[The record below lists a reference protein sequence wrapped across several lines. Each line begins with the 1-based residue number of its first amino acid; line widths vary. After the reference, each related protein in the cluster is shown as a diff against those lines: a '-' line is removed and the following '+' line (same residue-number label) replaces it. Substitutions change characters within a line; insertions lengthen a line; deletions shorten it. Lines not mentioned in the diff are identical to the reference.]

1 MQNIK
6 GETIMTDVRLKILP
20 PWSTFINEIQ
30 ALFDGDPQIACN
42 VNYGSSSP
50 SIVLATNNPDKAAAL
65 LKLLPSEKKFGNVTL
80 NIGVDCQTISN
91 KAFTNPKELLR
102 LRSAEILRLLM
113 SCQQMIIGTFRSRM

>member
-1 MQNIK
+1 
-6 GETIMTDVRLKILP
+6 MTDVRLKILP

-42 VNYGSSSP
+42 VSYESGSP
-50 SIVLATNNPDKAAAL
+50 SIVLATNNPDKAATL

-91 KAFTNPKELLR
+91 KAFTNPKEQFFEDLKNR
-102 LRSAEILRLLM
+102 
-113 SCQQMIIGTFRSRM
+113 RMLAQREAMETYDSLDGEADEVKLKEEE